1 MVEIFRQLRLVG
13 KMLNRNLKM
22 QKSVRISGWKSTNES
37 NGIDQFKRL
46 LQTIKKQYFNILI
59 FNILIF
65 KLKWN
70 IIKKIFFD
78 LL

>member
-22 QKSVRISGWKSTNES
+22 QKSVRISGWKSNNES

-46 LQTIKKQYFNILI
+46 LQTIKKQYSSI
-59 FNILIF
+59 
-65 KLKWN
+65 
-70 IIKKIFFD
+70 
-78 LL
+78 